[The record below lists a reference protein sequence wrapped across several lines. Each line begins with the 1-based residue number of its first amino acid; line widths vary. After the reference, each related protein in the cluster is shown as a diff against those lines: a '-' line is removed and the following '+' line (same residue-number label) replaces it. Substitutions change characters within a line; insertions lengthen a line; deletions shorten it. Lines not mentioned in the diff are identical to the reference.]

1 MAVTDWPASSLTDIA
16 ESKRRS
22 QERRAKAAAPN
33 GHAGEALPSLR
44 AIAAALGG
52 VVSGNGVLA
61 PGPDHHSPHD
71 RSLSVT
77 PDAKAPGGFLVHSFA
92 GDDELRCKDYVREKL
107 GLPGWRPQERRR
119 EPAKKPAQTAKRIV
133 VARFDYHNA
142 QGAVVYQVERV
153 EFRNPDGSYVLKD
166 GKHEKKFLLRR
177 PDPDQPGEWI
187 SGHGCMA
194 VVPRVPYRLPEL
206 LEALAHGRTVAIVEG
221 EAKAELLWKWGIPA
235 TCNSEGH
242 GSVKNWADHAKYFK
256 AGDQIVA
263 LPDNDQAGRDHVNT
277 VAANLTERGATVRI
291 LDLPVGQ
298 KGDVIDWHRG
308 GGTVEQLHDLIERE
322 ARAWAPKEPPSER
335 IEGNRAAFAEA
346 GATCREQEPRKIT
359 ASPYVWRDPKTIP
372 RREFLYGKFYAR
384 KFISTMIAAGGI
396 GKTSLALVEAIAMAT
411 GRSLLGVPVPK
422 RLRVWYWNGE
432 DPKEETERR
441 IAAILLHFKIAPE
454 EIEGWLFTDSGRETP
469 ICIAEPHKNGVIF
482 GPDAK
487 ALSEEITAKRIDVF
501 ILDPFVKTHGVSE
514 NINVVIDRVAR
525 KFADIADEAD
535 CAIGLAHHV
544 RKASGN
550 GRAEVTIDDARGA
563 GSLVDAARSNRV
575 LNVMTTDEAEA
586 AQVKPEQRKSYFR
599 ADDGK
604 ANMAPPAENAT
615 WFKIVSIGLGN
626 HEIFELGDFVG
637 VVTSWALPGVFV
649 GVNSGRPAKSASGN
663 RWRFMGQK
671 CRRQRLGRLCDRQ
684 GS

>member
-1 MAVTDWPASSLTDIA
+1 MFLDGLDFKGAVETLA
-16 ESKRRS
+16 EEPRP
-22 QERRAKAAAPN
+22 AAAKRL
-33 GHAGEALPSLR
+33 EAKPTQ
-44 AIAAALGG
+44 
-52 VVSGNGVLA
+52 
-61 PGPDHHSPHD
+61 
-71 RSLSVT
+71 RS
-77 PDAKAPGGFLVHSFA
+77 
-92 GDDELRCKDYVREKL
+92 
-107 GLPGWRPQERRR
+107 
-119 EPAKKPAQTAKRIV
+119 AKRIV
-133 VARFDYHNA
+133 VERFDYHDA
-142 QGAVVYQVERV
+142 QGTVVYQVERV

-177 PDPDQPGEWI
+177 PDPDRPGEWI
-187 SGHGCMA
+187 SAAGCMDG
-194 VVPRVPYRLPEL
+194 VPRVPYRLPEL
-206 LEALAHGRTVAIVEG
+206 LEALAHGRMIVIVEG
-221 EAKAELLWKWGIPA
+221 EAKANLLWKWGIPA

-263 LPDNDQAGRDHVNT
+263 LPDNDQAGRDHGNT
-277 VAANLTERGATVRI
+277 VAAHLTERGVSVRI
-291 LDLPVGQ
+291 LALAALPS
-298 KGDVIDWHRG
+298 KGDIIDWHRG
-308 GGTVEQLHDLIERE
+308 GGTVEQLHALIERE
-322 ARAWAPKEPPSER
+322 AWAWKPRERESVNAEPLSS
-335 IEGNRAAFAEA
+335 
-346 GATCREQEPRKIT
+346 TQEPRKIT
-359 ASPYVWRDPKTIP
+359 ASPYVWRDPKMIP

-411 GRSLLGVPVPK
+411 GRSLLGVPIPK
-422 RLRVWYWNGE
+422 RLCVWYWNGE

-441 IAAILLHFKIAPE
+441 IAAILLHFKIPPE

-469 ICIAEPHKNGVIF
+469 ICIAEPHKDGVIF

-514 NINVVIDRVAR
+514 NISGAIDLVAR
-525 KFADIADEAD
+525 KYAGIADEAD

-544 RKASGN
+544 RKASSN

-575 LNVMTTDEAEA
+575 LNVMTEDEATD
-586 AQVKPEQRKSYFR
+586 AQVKPEQRKSFFR

-626 HEIFELGDFVG
+626 HELFELGDFVG
-637 VVTSWALPGVFV
+637 VVTAWKLPGVFAGVTVDDLPKVQAAIDAGAWAKNAGANDWAGKAIAKALGIDLDEDGAKKRVTKLLRAWLKSKALVEEDRPDPKRAWRNRPSIIV
-649 GVNSGRPAKSASGN
+649 GVRAT
-663 RWRFMGQK
+663 
-671 CRRQRLGRLCDRQ
+671 
-684 GS
+684 